1 MGDILTPPGLYIVP
15 ATQINRNERDHQTV
29 VPQTVFWSFE
39 CKSTNNTDL
48 LEAKKAI
55 YRHWSKR
62 RGCDLPI
69 LNQSLASDP
78 YQLSTRWKWSQKIF
92 ISCHSISIG
101 LIRISFV
108 WTGRDHSSK
117 PQIQHFFQIFLEG
130 KICGK
135 ISVKYSIFTTKVL
148 KYIYIYVFLAVKTK
162 KTMKIIVMTMLID
175 DVGKCLIWWML
186 DSWTN

>member
-1 MGDILTPPGLYIVP
+1 MEDLSLQGGDLSRSHYSRLLGPLLIYCMGDILTPPGLYIVP

-39 CKSTNNTDL
+39 CKSTNNIDL

-78 YQLSTRWKWSQKIF
+78 YQLSTRWKWSQKMF

-117 PQIQHFFQIFLEG
+117 PQIQHFFRFFLEG

-135 ISVKYSIFTTKVL
+135 ISVKYRNYS
-148 KYIYIYVFLAVKTK
+148 
-162 KTMKIIVMTMLID
+162 
-175 DVGKCLIWWML
+175 
-186 DSWTN
+186 S